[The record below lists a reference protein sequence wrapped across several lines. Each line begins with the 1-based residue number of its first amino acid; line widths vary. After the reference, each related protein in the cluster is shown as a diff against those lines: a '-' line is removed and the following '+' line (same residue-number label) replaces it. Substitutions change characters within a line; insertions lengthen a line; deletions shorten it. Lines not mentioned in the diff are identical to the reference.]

1 MRWVLCRRANTLSGV
16 TSERL
21 AGIGGWY
28 LRAGVF
34 VLPLAYSWNTYDHYI
49 VPKLLVARL
58 LVVGLLFLFIA
69 RMVIARSLVLKR
81 TPLDWPLLAFVA
93 SAVLSTLFAENL
105 NAAVFGI
112 YSRYDGLLTIVT
124 YAALFWLAVQTRRG
138 PGEVRKLLWVLMA
151 GGYLVAAI
159 AIVQSVTDSLALGA
173 FVPAAGTLGQKNVL
187 GAFLALICPLAY
199 GELVAARSWG
209 ARLLAAN
216 ALTVYGLALFLS
228 FSRSAWV
235 ALGLAAIVVGAGVRG
250 PGLRIA
256 IGTVAGIVLGTIA
269 IALLAHAGALQ
280 PQRADL
286 GEFGDRPA
294 VYADSLHLIASRPL
308 LGYGPD
314 NFGLV
319 FPRFESTDLHQQWDK
334 AHAETLQ
341 IAATQGVVGLAVY
354 LFILVAFVRAF
365 WLGRRN
371 ASAFAVFAGWV
382 GYTATLQVNF
392 SALAAAFPFWVF
404 AAAALETW
412 GDTPTA
418 PVAGWTDGRRLA
430 VAGSIAAAGVMI
442 VIAAASFLPYIAD
455 AHVLEAVNADFG
467 GRNRD
472 ALAPAQQA
480 HDLWPF
486 ESVYAVE
493 VGNVAFERGDWAL
506 ARHAYGKGAALGTY
520 NPFVYRNLALA
531 DRSLGLVEEGREAA
545 RKAVELNRFDAANQA
560 LLAQFEAA
568 QP

>member
-1 MRWVLCRRANTLSGV
+1 V

-28 LRAGVF
+28 LRAGLF

-58 LVVGLLFLFIA
+58 LVVGLLFLFVA
-69 RMVIARSLVLKR
+69 RALTARSLVIKR
-81 TPLDWPLLAFVA
+81 TPLDRPLLAFVA
-93 SAVLSTLFAENL
+93 SAALSTLFAENV
-105 NAAVFGI
+105 NVAVFGI
-112 YSRYDGLLTIVT
+112 YSRYDGLLTILT
-124 YAALFWLAVQTRRG
+124 YAALFWLAVQTLQG
-138 PGEVRKLLWVLMA
+138 PADARKLLRVLLA

-159 AIVQSVTDSLALGA
+159 AIVQSVTDTLTLGV
-173 FVPAAGTLGQKNVL
+173 FVPASGTLGQKNVL
-187 GAFLALICPLAY
+187 GALLALVCPLAY

-235 ALGLAAIVVGAGVRG
+235 AVALAAIVVGVGVRG

-256 IGTVAGIVLGTIA
+256 IGTVAGIVLLAIA
-269 IALLAHAGALQ
+269 IALLAQAGSLQ

-294 VYADSLHLIASRPL
+294 VYGDSLHLIASRPL
-308 LGYGPD
+308 AGYGPD

-341 IAATQGVVGLAVY
+341 VAATQGVVGLAAY
-354 LFILVAFVRAF
+354 LFILVAFIRAF
-365 WLGRRN
+365 WRGRRN
-371 ASAFAVFAGWV
+371 PGAVVFAGWV

-392 SALAAAFPFWVF
+392 SALAAAFPFWIF
-404 AAAALETW
+404 AAAAMETW
-412 GDTPTA
+412 GATRTA
-418 PVAGWTDGRRLA
+418 QVAAWTDRRRVA
-430 VAGSIAAAGVMI
+430 VAGSIVAAGVVI
-442 VIAAASFLPYIAD
+442 VIGAASFLPYLAD
-455 AHVLEAVNADFG
+455 ARVLEAVNADFG

-472 ALAPAQQA
+472 AVAPAQEA
-480 HDLWPF
+480 TRLWPR

-493 VGNVAFERGDWAL
+493 VGNVAFERQDWGL
-506 ARHAYGKGAALGTY
+506 ARDAYVEAARLGTY
-520 NPFVYRNLALA
+520 NPLVYRNLAVA
-531 DRSLGLVEEGREAA
+531 DRNLGRIGEGRDAA
-545 RKAVELNRFDAANQA
+545 RKAVELNRFDPANQA

-568 QP
+568 EP

>member
-1 MRWVLCRRANTLSGV
+1 MRWVLCRRANTLAGV

-34 VLPLAYSWNTYDHYI
+34 VRPLAYSWNTYDHYI

-105 NAAVFGI
+105 NVAVFGI

-124 YAALFWLAVQTRRG
+124 YAALFWLAVQTLRG
-138 PGEVRKLLWVLMA
+138 PADARKLLWVLLA

-159 AIVQSVTDSLALGA
+159 AIVQSVKDSLTLGV
-173 FVPAAGTLGQKNVL
+173 FVPASGTLGQKNVL

-216 ALTVYGLALFLS
+216 ALTVFGLALFLS

-235 ALGLAAIVVGAGVRG
+235 AVALAAIVVGVGVRG

-256 IGTVAGIVLGTIA
+256 MGSVAGIGVLTIA
-269 IALLAHAGALQ
+269 IAVLAQAGGLQ

-294 VYADSLHLIASRPL
+294 VYRDSLDLIASRPL
-308 LGYGPD
+308 VGYGPD

-341 IAATQGVVGLAVY
+341 PAATQGVVGLVAY
-354 LFILVAFVRAF
+354 LFILVAFVRACSR
-365 WLGRRN
+365 LRR
-371 ASAFAVFAGWV
+371 
-382 GYTATLQVNF
+382 
-392 SALAAAFPFWVF
+392 
-404 AAAALETW
+404 
-412 GDTPTA
+412 TP
-418 PVAGWTDGRRLA
+418 G
-430 VAGSIAAAGVMI
+430 
-442 VIAAASFLPYIAD
+442 PY
-455 AHVLEAVNADFG
+455 
-467 GRNRD
+467 
-472 ALAPAQQA
+472 
-480 HDLWPF
+480 
-486 ESVYAVE
+486 
-493 VGNVAFERGDWAL
+493 
-506 ARHAYGKGAALGTY
+506 
-520 NPFVYRNLALA
+520 
-531 DRSLGLVEEGREAA
+531 
-545 RKAVELNRFDAANQA
+545 A
-560 LLAQFEAA
+560 LL
-568 QP
+568 

>member
-1 MRWVLCRRANTLSGV
+1 M

-28 LRAGVF
+28 LRAGLF

-69 RMVIARSLVLKR
+69 RALIARSLVLKR

-93 SAVLSTLFAENL
+93 SAVLSTVFAENL
-105 NAAVFGI
+105 NVAVFGI
-112 YSRYDGLLTIVT
+112 YSRYDGLLTILT
-124 YAALFWLAVQTRRG
+124 YAALLWLAVQTLRG
-138 PGEVRKLLWVLMA
+138 PADARKLLWVLLA

-159 AIVQSVTDSLALGA
+159 AIVQSVKDSLTLGV
-173 FVPAAGTLGQKNVL
+173 FVPASGTLGQKNVL

-235 ALGLAAIVVGAGVRG
+235 AVALAAIVVGLGVRG

-256 IGTVAGIVLGTIA
+256 IASVAGIVLGTIA
-269 IALLAHAGALQ
+269 IALLAQTGGLQ

-294 VYADSLHLIASRPL
+294 VYRDSLHLIASRPL
-308 LGYGPD
+308 AGYGPD

-341 IAATQGVVGLAVY
+341 IAATQGVVGLAAY
-354 LFILVAFVRAF
+354 LFILAAFVRAF
-365 WLGRRN
+365 WRGRRN
-371 ASAFAVFAGWV
+371 PGAFAVFAGWV

-392 SALAAAFPFWVF
+392 SAPAAAFPFWIF
-404 AAAALETW
+404 AAAAMETW
-412 GDTPTA
+412 GATRTA
-418 PVAGWTDGRRLA
+418 QVAAWPDGPRLA
-430 VAGSIAAAGVMI
+430 AAGSIVAAGVMI

-455 AHVLEAVNADFG
+455 ARVLEAVNADFA

-480 HDLWPF
+480 TRLWPR

-493 VGNVAFERGDWAL
+493 VGNVAFERQDWEL
-506 ARHAYGKGAALGTY
+506 ARDAYVEAARLGTY
-520 NPFVYRNLALA
+520 NPLVYRNLAVA
-531 DRSLGLVEEGREAA
+531 DRNLGRIGEGREAA
-545 RKAVELNRFDAANQA
+545 RKAVELNRFDSANQA
-560 LLAQFEAA
+560 LLAQLEAA

>member
-1 MRWVLCRRANTLSGV
+1 V

-28 LRAGVF
+28 LRAGLF

-69 RMVIARSLVLKR
+69 RAFVARSLAVKR

-93 SAVLSTLFAENL
+93 SAVVSTLFAENQ
-105 NAAVFGI
+105 NVAVFGI
-112 YSRYDGLLTIVT
+112 YSRYDGLLTILT
-124 YAALFWLAVQTRRG
+124 YAALFWLAVQTLEA
-138 PGEVRKLLWVLMA
+138 PADARKLLWVLLA
-151 GGYLVAAI
+151 SGYLVAAI
-159 AIVQSVTDSLALGA
+159 AIVQSVSDSLRLGV
-173 FVPAAGTLGQKNVL
+173 FVPASGTLGQKNVL
-187 GAFLALICPLAY
+187 GAFLAMICPVAY
-199 GELVAARSWG
+199 GELAVARSWG
-209 ARLLAAN
+209 AQLLAAN

-235 ALGLAAIVVGAGVRG
+235 AVALAAVVVGVGVRG

-256 IGTVAGIVLGTIA
+256 IGMVAGIVLLAASIT
-269 IALLAHAGALQ
+269 LLAQAGGLQ

-294 VYADSLHLIASRPL
+294 VYRDSLHLIASRPL
-308 LGYGPD
+308 AGYGPD

-341 IAATQGVVGLAVY
+341 IAATQGVLGLAAY
-354 LFILVAFVRAF
+354 LFIVVAFVRAF
-365 WLGRRN
+365 WRGRRN
-371 ASAFAVFAGWV
+371 PGAFAVFAAWV

-392 SALAAAFPFWVF
+392 SAPASAFPFWIF
-404 AAAALETW
+404 AAAAVGTW
-412 GDTPTA
+412 GSMRTEEVGA
-418 PVAGWTDGRRLA
+418 WTDGRPLA
-430 VAGSIAAAGVMI
+430 RAGSMAAAGVMI
-442 VIAAASFLPYIAD
+442 VFAAASFLPYLAD
-455 AHVLEAVNADFG
+455 ARVLEAVNADFG

-472 ALAPAQQA
+472 ALAPAQEA
-480 HDLWPF
+480 TRLWPR
-486 ESVYAVE
+486 ESVYEVE
-493 VGNVAFERGDWAL
+493 VGNVAFERQDWAL
-506 ARHAYGKGAALGTY
+506 ARDAYVKAAALGTY
-520 NPFVYRNLALA
+520 NPLVYRNLAVA
-531 DRSLGLVEEGREAA
+531 DRNLGRIGEGREAA
-545 RKAVELNRFDAANQA
+545 RKAVELNRFDPINRA

>member
-1 MRWVLCRRANTLSGV
+1 M

-21 AGIGGWY
+21 AGIGRWY
-28 LRAGVF
+28 VRAGLF
-34 VLPLAYSWNTYDHYI
+34 VLPLAYSWQTYDPYI

-69 RMVIARSLVLKR
+69 RAFIARSLVVKR
-81 TPLDWPLLAFVA
+81 TPLDWPLLAFLA
-93 SAVLSTLFAENL
+93 SAVVSTLFAENQ
-105 NAAVFGI
+105 NVAVFGI
-112 YSRYDGLLTIVT
+112 YSRYDGLLTILT
-124 YAALFWLAVQTRRG
+124 YAALFWLVVQTLEA
-138 PGEVRKLLWVLMA
+138 PGDARKLLWVLLA
-151 GGYLVAAI
+151 GGYVVAAI
-159 AIVQSVTDSLALGA
+159 AIVQSVTDSLRLGV
-173 FVPAAGTLGQKNVL
+173 FVPASGTLGQKNVL
-187 GAFLALICPLAY
+187 GAFLALICPVAY
-199 GELVAARSWG
+199 GELAAARSWG

-235 ALGLAAIVVGAGVRG
+235 AVALSAVVVAVGVRG

-256 IGTVAGIVLGTIA
+256 TGAVAGIVLLAAA
-269 IALLAHAGALQ
+269 IALLAQAGGLQ

-294 VYADSLHLIASRPL
+294 VYQDSLHLVASRPL
-308 LGYGPD
+308 TGYGPD

-341 IAATQGVVGLAVY
+341 IAATQGVLGLAAY

-365 WLGRRN
+365 WRGRHN
-371 ASAFAVFAGWV
+371 PGAFAVFAGWV

-392 SALAAAFPFWVF
+392 SALASAFPFWIF
-404 AAAALETW
+404 AAAALEIW
-412 GDTPTA
+412 GSVRTA
-418 PVAGWTDGRRLA
+418 QVGPWRDGRRLA
-430 VAGSIAAAGVMI
+430 RGGSVVAAGATI
-442 VIAAASFLPYIAD
+442 VIAVASFLPYLAD
-455 AHVLEAVNADFG
+455 ARVLAAVNADFA

-472 ALAPAQQA
+472 ALAPAEEA
-480 HDLWPF
+480 TRLWPR
-486 ESVYAVE
+486 ESVYEVE
-493 VGNVAFERGDWAL
+493 VGNVAFERQDWVL
-506 ARHAYGKGAALGTY
+506 ARDAYVEAASLGTY
-520 NPFVYRNLALA
+520 NPLVYRNLAIA
-531 DRSLGLVEEGREAA
+531 DRNLGRIAEGREAA
-545 RKAVELNRFDAANQA
+545 RKAVELNSFDTVNRA

>member
-1 MRWVLCRRANTLSGV
+1 MRWVLFRRANTLSGV

-28 LRAGVF
+28 LRAGLF
-34 VLPLAYSWNTYDHYI
+34 GLPLAYSWNTYDHYI

-69 RMVIARSLVLKR
+69 RALIARSLVLKR
-81 TPLDWPLLAFVA
+81 TPLDCPLLAFVA
-93 SAVLSTLFAENL
+93 SAVLSTVFAENL
-105 NAAVFGI
+105 NVAVFGI

-124 YAALFWLAVQTRRG
+124 YAPLFWLAVQTLRG
-138 PGEVRKLLWVLMA
+138 PADARKLLWLLMA

-159 AIVQSVTDSLALGA
+159 AIVQSGTASLALWA
-173 FVPAAGTLGQKNVL
+173 FVPAAGTLAHKNV
-187 GAFLALICPLAY
+187 
-199 GELVAARSWG
+199 
-209 ARLLAAN
+209 
-216 ALTVYGLALFLS
+216 
-228 FSRSAWV
+228 
-235 ALGLAAIVVGAGVRG
+235 
-250 PGLRIA
+250 
-256 IGTVAGIVLGTIA
+256 
-269 IALLAHAGALQ
+269 
-280 PQRADL
+280 L
-286 GEFGDRPA
+286 GEFGDGPA
-294 VYADSLHLIASRPL
+294 LYAASRHITVSRQL

-314 NFGLV
+314 SFGLV
-319 FPRFESTDLHQQWDK
+319 FPRFESSDLHQQWDK

-341 IAATQGVVGLAVY
+341 IAASQGVVGLAVY

-467 GRNRD
+467 GRNCD